1 MQAVYQWQMSEAETA
16 ALEAEFAAGE
26 ALDKADKDFF
36 KDVLRGVVLRTEEL
50 DELLAPILDRTIAQL
65 DCVERAILR
74 LGTFEMKS
82 RPDVPYRA
90 VIDEYVELAKIFG
103 AEDGHK
109 FVNGV
114 LDRIARSQ
122 RAAEVAA
129 GGRV

>member
-1 MQAVYQWQMSEAETA
+1 MADANTHEI
-16 ALEAEFAAGE
+16 EAEFAASE
-26 ALDKADKDFF
+26 ALEKADRVFF
-36 KDVLRGVVLRTEEL
+36 RDVLRGVLMRTPEL
-50 DELLAPILDRTIAQL
+50 DELLAPVLDRSIGAL

-74 LGTFEMKS
+74 LGTFELKS

-114 LDRIARSQ
+114 LDKIARSV
-122 RAAEVAA
+122 RVEEVAA

>member
-1 MQAVYQWQMSEAETA
+1 MADADTHQI
-16 ALEAEFAAGE
+16 EAEFAASDS
-26 ALDKADKDFF
+26 LDKADIDFF
-36 KDVLRGVVLRTEEL
+36 RDVLRGVLLRTPEL
-50 DELLAPILDRTIAQL
+50 DELLAPVLDRSIEQL

-74 LGTFEMKS
+74 LGTFELRS

-103 AEDGHK
+103 AEEGHK

-114 LDRIARSQ
+114 LDRIARSV
-122 RAAEVAA
+122 RVEEVAA

>member
-1 MQAVYQWQMSEAETA
+1 MAEAETA
-16 ALEAEFAAGE
+16 ELEAEFAAGE
-26 ALDKADKDFF
+26 ALDKADKVFF
-36 KDVLRGVVLRTEEL
+36 KDVLRGVVMRTAEL
-50 DELLAPILDRTIAQL
+50 DELLAPILDRSIQQL